1 MTVIPLP
8 RAGRAATVTGI
19 TADELCKSHWVS
31 MVKMAVLMVDDR
43 QTAEDAVQD
52 AFEAVYKK
60 TDLPSDYDAAIAYL
74 RGIVINKCRMV
85 IRRRI
90 MARRKQ
96 SQVTTHDSVDTGR
109 IAACTENMRLVAA
122 LQSLPRRMREVVV
135 LRYYVDLTEAQ
146 TAKQLGI
153 SVGTVKSTSSKAFA
167 KIRRTLSAG
176 E

>member
-1 MTVIPLP
+1 MTVTQLP
-8 RAGRAATVTGI
+8 RVRRAATVTGI
-19 TADELCKSHWVS
+19 TAAELCKSHWVP

-52 AFEAVYKK
+52 AFEAIYKK
-60 TDLPSDYDAAIAYL
+60 TALPSDYDAASAYL

-85 IRRRI
+85 IRRRV

-96 SQVTTHDSVDTGR
+96 PHLLVQDSVDTGR
-109 IAACTENMRLVAA
+109 ITACTEDMRLVAA

-167 KIRRTLSAG
+167 KIRKTLAAG